1 MNSKKIFIRFFI
13 LFLNTFILGSTRCE
27 DNCDEALKL
36 RFTSNVASFRKVN
49 VPLETVERKIGAT
62 RDIEVIEFQT
72 LGEQRFSEKDLF
84 NEPADLIV
92 GIDVMGNTQGHTYLV
107 IDGIRID
114 GRMFFAPQT
123 EIKEGWTISNGLI
136 IRYKNLPKANKDALK
151 AWLETPT
158 VLRTPTC
165 VAAACQILYDIGRFE
180 NPPPKKYWFPSRLL
194 RHLARNGL
202 TGDDGSRILPEIY
215 TVNRDVYKV
224 WSNLPDWKSVPFFI
238 FKVLFDPYTWA
249 GAKRDGLANGKK

>member
-1 MNSKKIFIRFFI
+1 MCSKKILISFFTV
-13 LFLNTFILGSTRCE
+13 FFNLGFFFSLHSEET
-27 DNCDEALKL
+27 CDESLKL
-36 RFTSNVASFRKVN
+36 RFTSNVASFRRVT
-49 VPLETVERKIGAT
+49 VPLETVEKKMGAN
-62 RDIEVIEFQT
+62 RDIEVIEFRT
-72 LGEQRFSEKDLF
+72 LDEKRFTEKDLF
-84 NEPADLIV
+84 NESADLIV

-107 IDGIRID
+107 IDGVRID

-123 EIKEGWTISNGLI
+123 EIKEGWTLSNGLI

-194 RHLARNGL
+194 KHLARNGL

-215 TVNRDVYKV
+215 TVNRDIFKV